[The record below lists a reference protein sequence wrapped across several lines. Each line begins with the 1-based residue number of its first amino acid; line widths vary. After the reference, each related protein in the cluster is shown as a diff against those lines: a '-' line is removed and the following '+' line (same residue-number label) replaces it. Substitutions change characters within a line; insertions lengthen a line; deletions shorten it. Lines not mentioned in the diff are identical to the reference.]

1 MELIYCHARILNQN
15 DLNLYMTLGR
25 LIIVTALII
34 QVLLGQNPTQLNVN
48 GIAYYKSGVLLENA
62 ETILM
67 DTTEKVISRTTTDK
81 KFLKKF
87 GGGKFSFLNLNPG
100 YYKIRIVTGEDININ
115 HRFELKNESIDLGSL
130 YPFKEF
136 PKYSLTKYKASSK
149 FKMRRIPTSPIPS
162 DSINIR
168 HVIVDLDGNA
178 NTVIVDSIII
188 DSVYYTDANSLER
201 GKLLKEKVYFIYN
214 DYGVFIYQS
223 RSLKNRIEEL
233 QRRDGYVIFQNGD
246 TLSYNNIFFE
256 LEMNNPEVA
265 TFHFSDTTSK
275 AVYHS
280 LFDIYKVRSG
290 PSYLGNSVKKGFW
303 NGVYTVSAL
312 VTLQI
317 LTTRSI
323 KPALK
328 LLPDMKP
335 PIEGNYGLAV
345 TVIPLF
351 TLGQIGYDWYKDKRS
366 NYFLPTHENK
376 PFPKNMFVFSFTEWF
391 WKKSQPIISPIVN
404 SRPVKWWTSRKLRKI
419 QKQAAKRK
427 SASD

>member
-15 DLNLYMTLGR
+15 DLNLYMTLER

-34 QVLLGQNPTQLNVN
+34 QVLFGQNSTQLNVN

-87 GGGKFSFLNLNPG
+87 GGGKFSFSNLIPG
-100 YYKIRIVTGEDININ
+100 HYKIRIVTGEDININ

-188 DSVYYTDANSLER
+188 DSVYYTDAKTLER
-201 GKLLKEKVYFIYN
+201 GMLLKEKVYFIYN
-214 DYGVFIYQS
+214 DYGVFIHQS

-233 QRRDGYVIFQNGD
+233 QRRDGYVIFQSED

-256 LEMNNPEVA
+256 PEMNNPEVA
-265 TFHFSDTTSK
+265 TFHFSDTTGK

-290 PSYLGNSVKKGFW
+290 PSYLGNSVKKGFYL
-303 NGVYTVSAL
+303 GLISVLSGDYGTIITVVPI
-312 VTLQI
+312 VTLG
-317 LTTRSI
+317 
-323 KPALK
+323 K
-328 LLPDMKP
+328 
-335 PIEGNYGLAV
+335 V
-345 TVIPLF
+345 
-351 TLGQIGYDWYKDKRS
+351 GYDWYKDKRS
-366 NYFLPTHENK
+366 NYFLPSNENT

>member
-15 DLNLYMTLGR
+15 DLNLYMTLER

-34 QVLLGQNPTQLNVN
+34 QVLFGQNSTQLNVN

-87 GGGKFSFLNLNPG
+87 GGGKFSFSNLIPG
-100 YYKIRIVTGEDININ
+100 HYKIRIVTGEEININ

-136 PKYSLTKYKASSK
+136 PKYSLTKYKPSSK
-149 FKMRRIPTSPIPS
+149 FKMRRIPTSPIPN

-188 DSVYYTDANSLER
+188 DSVYYTDAKTLER
-201 GKLLKEKVYFIYN
+201 GMLLKEKVYFIYN
-214 DYGVFIYQS
+214 DYGVFIHQS

-233 QRRDGYVIFQNGD
+233 QRRDGYVIFQSED

-256 LEMNNPEVA
+256 PEMNNPEVA
-265 TFHFSDTTSK
+265 TFHFSDTTGK

-290 PSYLGNSVKKGFW
+290 PSYLGNSVKKGFYL
-303 NGVYTVSAL
+303 GLISILSGDYGTIITVVPI
-312 VTLQI
+312 VTLG
-317 LTTRSI
+317 
-323 KPALK
+323 K
-328 LLPDMKP
+328 
-335 PIEGNYGLAV
+335 V
-345 TVIPLF
+345 
-351 TLGQIGYDWYKDKRS
+351 GYDWYKDKRS
-366 NYFLPTHENK
+366 NYFLPSNENT

>member
-15 DLNLYMTLGR
+15 DLNLYMTLER

-34 QVLLGQNPTQLNVN
+34 QVLFGQNPTQLNVN

-87 GGGKFSFLNLNPG
+87 GGGKFSFSNLIPG
-100 YYKIRIVTGEDININ
+100 HYKIRIVTGEDININ
-115 HRFELKNESIDLGSL
+115 HRFEIKNESIDLGSL

-136 PKYSLTKYKASSK
+136 PKYSVTKYEPSSK

-188 DSVYYTDANSLER
+188 DSVYYTDAKTLER
-201 GKLLKEKVYFIYN
+201 GMLLKEKVYFIYN
-214 DYGVFIYQS
+214 DYGVFIHQS

-233 QRRDGYVIFQNGD
+233 QRRDGYVIFQSED

-256 LEMNNPEVA
+256 PEMNNPEVA
-265 TFHFSDTTSK
+265 TFHFSDTTGK

-290 PSYLGNSVKKGFW
+290 PSYLGNSVKKGFYL
-303 NGVYTVSAL
+303 GLISVLSGDYGTIITVVPI
-312 VTLQI
+312 VTLG
-317 LTTRSI
+317 
-323 KPALK
+323 K
-328 LLPDMKP
+328 
-335 PIEGNYGLAV
+335 V
-345 TVIPLF
+345 
-351 TLGQIGYDWYKDKRS
+351 GYDWYKDKRS
-366 NYFLPTHENK
+366 NYFLPSNENT

>member
-15 DLNLYMTLGR
+15 DLNLYMTLER

-34 QVLLGQNPTQLNVN
+34 QVLFGQNSTQLNVN

-62 ETILM
+62 KTILM

-87 GGGKFSFLNLNPG
+87 GGGKFSFSNLIPG
-100 YYKIRIVTGEDININ
+100 HYKIRIVTGEDININ

-136 PKYSLTKYKASSK
+136 PKYSLTKYKPSSK

-188 DSVYYTDANSLER
+188 DSVYYTDAKTLER
-201 GKLLKEKVYFIYN
+201 GMLLKEKVYFIYN
-214 DYGVFIYQS
+214 DYGVFIHQS

-233 QRRDGYVIFQNGD
+233 QRRDGYVIFQSED

-256 LEMNNPEVA
+256 PEMNNPEVA
-265 TFHFSDTTSK
+265 TFHFSDTTGK

-290 PSYLGNSVKKGFW
+290 PSYLGNSVKKGFYL
-303 NGVYTVSAL
+303 GLISVLSGDYGTIITVVPI
-312 VTLQI
+312 VTLG
-317 LTTRSI
+317 
-323 KPALK
+323 K
-328 LLPDMKP
+328 
-335 PIEGNYGLAV
+335 V
-345 TVIPLF
+345 
-351 TLGQIGYDWYKDKRS
+351 GYDWYKDKRS
-366 NYFLPTHENK
+366 NYFLPSNENT

>member
-15 DLNLYMTLGR
+15 DLNLYMTLER

-34 QVLLGQNPTQLNVN
+34 QVLFGQNSTQLNVN

-87 GGGKFSFLNLNPG
+87 GGGKFSFSNLIPG
-100 YYKIRIVTGEDININ
+100 HYKIRIVTREDININ
-115 HRFELKNESIDLGSL
+115 HRFEIKNESIDLGSL

-136 PKYSLTKYKASSK
+136 PKYSLTKYKPSSK

-188 DSVYYTDANSLER
+188 DSVYYTDAKTLER
-201 GKLLKEKVYFIYN
+201 GMLLKEKVYFIYN
-214 DYGVFIYQS
+214 DYGVFIHQS

-233 QRRDGYVIFQNGD
+233 QRRDGYVIFQSGD

-256 LEMNNPEVA
+256 PEMNNPEVA
-265 TFHFSDTTSK
+265 TFHFSDTTGK

-290 PSYLGNSVKKGFW
+290 PSYLGNSVKKGFYL
-303 NGVYTVSAL
+303 GLISVLSGDYGTIITVVPI
-312 VTLQI
+312 VTLG
-317 LTTRSI
+317 
-323 KPALK
+323 K
-328 LLPDMKP
+328 
-335 PIEGNYGLAV
+335 V
-345 TVIPLF
+345 
-351 TLGQIGYDWYKDKRS
+351 GYDWYKDKRS
-366 NYFLPTHENK
+366 NYFLPRNENT

>member
-15 DLNLYMTLGR
+15 DLNLYMTLER

-34 QVLLGQNPTQLNVN
+34 QVLFGQNSTQLNVN

-87 GGGKFSFLNLNPG
+87 GGGKFSFSNLIPG
-100 YYKIRIVTGEDININ
+100 HYKIRIVTGEDININ

-136 PKYSLTKYKASSK
+136 PKYSLTKYKPSSK

-188 DSVYYTDANSLER
+188 DSVYYTDAKTLER
-201 GKLLKEKVYFIYN
+201 GMLLKEKVYFIYN
-214 DYGVFIYQS
+214 DYGVFIHQS

-233 QRRDGYVIFQNGD
+233 QRRDGYVIFQSED

-256 LEMNNPEVA
+256 PEMNNPEVA
-265 TFHFSDTTSK
+265 TFHFSDTTGK

-290 PSYLGNSVKKGFW
+290 PSYLGNSVKKGFYL
-303 NGVYTVSAL
+303 GLISVLSGDYGTIITVVPI
-312 VTLQI
+312 VTLG
-317 LTTRSI
+317 
-323 KPALK
+323 K
-328 LLPDMKP
+328 
-335 PIEGNYGLAV
+335 V
-345 TVIPLF
+345 
-351 TLGQIGYDWYKDKRS
+351 GYDWYKDKRS
-366 NYFLPTHENK
+366 NYFLPSNENT

-419 QKQAAKRK
+419 QKQTAKRK

>member
-15 DLNLYMTLGR
+15 DLNLYMTLER

-34 QVLLGQNPTQLNVN
+34 QVLFGQNSTQLNVN

-87 GGGKFSFLNLNPG
+87 GGGKFSFSNLIPG
-100 YYKIRIVTGEDININ
+100 HYKIRIVTGEDININ

-136 PKYSLTKYKASSK
+136 PKYSLTKYKPSSK

-188 DSVYYTDANSLER
+188 DSVYYTDAKTLER
-201 GKLLKEKVYFIYN
+201 GMLLKEKVYFIYN
-214 DYGVFIYQS
+214 DYGVFIHQS

-233 QRRDGYVIFQNGD
+233 QRRDGYVIFQSED

-256 LEMNNPEVA
+256 PEMNNPEVA
-265 TFHFSDTTSK
+265 TFHFSDTTGK

-290 PSYLGNSVKKGFW
+290 PSYLGNSVKKGFYL
-303 NGVYTVSAL
+303 GLISVLSGDYGTIITVVPI
-312 VTLQI
+312 VTLG
-317 LTTRSI
+317 
-323 KPALK
+323 K
-328 LLPDMKP
+328 
-335 PIEGNYGLAV
+335 V
-345 TVIPLF
+345 
-351 TLGQIGYDWYKDKRS
+351 GYDWYKDKRS
-366 NYFLPTHENK
+366 NYFLPKNENT

>member
-15 DLNLYMTLGR
+15 DLNLYMTLER

-34 QVLLGQNPTQLNVN
+34 QVLFGQNSTQLNVN

-87 GGGKFSFLNLNPG
+87 GGGKFSFSNLIPG
-100 YYKIRIVTGEDININ
+100 HYKIRIVTGEDININ
-115 HRFELKNESIDLGSL
+115 HRFEIKNESIDLGSL

-136 PKYSLTKYKASSK
+136 PKYSLTKYKPSSK
-149 FKMRRIPTSPIPS
+149 FKMRRIPTSPIPN

-188 DSVYYTDANSLER
+188 DSVYYTDAKTLER
-201 GKLLKEKVYFIYN
+201 GMLLKEKVYFIYN
-214 DYGVFIYQS
+214 DYGVFIHQS

-233 QRRDGYVIFQNGD
+233 QRRDGYVIFQSED

-256 LEMNNPEVA
+256 PEMNNPEVA
-265 TFHFSDTTSK
+265 TFHFSDTTGK

-290 PSYLGNSVKKGFW
+290 PSYLGNSVKKGFYL
-303 NGVYTVSAL
+303 GLISVLSGDYGTIITVVPI
-312 VTLQI
+312 VTLG
-317 LTTRSI
+317 
-323 KPALK
+323 K
-328 LLPDMKP
+328 
-335 PIEGNYGLAV
+335 V
-345 TVIPLF
+345 
-351 TLGQIGYDWYKDKRS
+351 GYDWYKDKRS
-366 NYFLPTHENK
+366 NYFLPSNENT

>member
-15 DLNLYMTLGR
+15 DLNLYMTLER

-34 QVLLGQNPTQLNVN
+34 QVLFGQNSTQLNVN

-87 GGGKFSFLNLNPG
+87 GGGKFSFSNLIPG
-100 YYKIRIVTGEDININ
+100 HYKIRIVTGEDININ

-136 PKYSLTKYKASSK
+136 PKYSLTKYKPSSK

-188 DSVYYTDANSLER
+188 DSVYYTDAKTLER
-201 GKLLKEKVYFIYN
+201 GMLLKEKVYFIYN
-214 DYGVFIYQS
+214 DYGVFIHQS

-233 QRRDGYVIFQNGD
+233 QRRDGYVIFQSED

-256 LEMNNPEVA
+256 PEMNNPEVA
-265 TFHFSDTTSK
+265 TFHFSDTTGK

-290 PSYLGNSVKKGFW
+290 PSYLGNSVKKGFYL
-303 NGVYTVSAL
+303 GLISVLSGDYGTIITVVPI
-312 VTLQI
+312 VTLG
-317 LTTRSI
+317 
-323 KPALK
+323 K
-328 LLPDMKP
+328 
-335 PIEGNYGLAV
+335 V
-345 TVIPLF
+345 
-351 TLGQIGYDWYKDKRS
+351 GYDWYKDKRS
-366 NYFLPTHENK
+366 NYFLPSNENT

>member
-188 DSVYYTDANSLER
+188 DSVYYTDANTLER
-201 GKLLKEKVYFIYN
+201 GMLLKEKVYFIYN
-214 DYGVFIYQS
+214 DYVYQKLYIS
-223 RSLKNRIEEL
+223 WNYDRN
-233 QRRDGYVIFQNGD
+233 
-246 TLSYNNIFFE
+246 FF
-256 LEMNNPEVA
+256 
-265 TFHFSDTTSK
+265 
-275 AVYHS
+275 
-280 LFDIYKVRSG
+280 RCC
-290 PSYLGNSVKKGFW
+290 
-303 NGVYTVSAL
+303 
-312 VTLQI
+312 
-317 LTTRSI
+317 
-323 KPALK
+323 
-328 LLPDMKP
+328 
-335 PIEGNYGLAV
+335 
-345 TVIPLF
+345 
-351 TLGQIGYDWYKDKRS
+351 
-366 NYFLPTHENK
+366 
-376 PFPKNMFVFSFTEWF
+376 
-391 WKKSQPIISPIVN
+391 
-404 SRPVKWWTSRKLRKI
+404 
-419 QKQAAKRK
+419 
-427 SASD
+427 

>member
-15 DLNLYMTLGR
+15 DLNLYMTLER

-34 QVLLGQNPTQLNVN
+34 QVLFGQNSTQLNVN

-67 DTTEKVISRTTTDK
+67 DTTEKVISRATTDK

-87 GGGKFSFLNLNPG
+87 GGGKFSFSNLIPG
-100 YYKIRIVTGEDININ
+100 HYKIRIVTGEEININ

-136 PKYSLTKYKASSK
+136 PKYSLTKYKALSK

-188 DSVYYTDANSLER
+188 DSVYYTDAKTLER
-201 GKLLKEKVYFIYN
+201 GMLLKEKVYFIYN
-214 DYGVFIYQS
+214 DYGVFIHQS

-233 QRRDGYVIFQNGD
+233 QRRDGYVIFQSGD

-256 LEMNNPEVA
+256 PEMNNPEVA
-265 TFHFSDTTSK
+265 TFHFSDTTGK

-290 PSYLGNSVKKGFW
+290 PSYLGNSVKKGFYI
-303 NGVYTVSAL
+303 GLISVLSGDYGTIITVVPI
-312 VTLQI
+312 VTLG
-317 LTTRSI
+317 
-323 KPALK
+323 K
-328 LLPDMKP
+328 
-335 PIEGNYGLAV
+335 V
-345 TVIPLF
+345 
-351 TLGQIGYDWYKDKRS
+351 GYDWYKDKRS
-366 NYFLPTHENK
+366 NYFLPRNENT

>member
-15 DLNLYMTLGR
+15 DLNLYMTLER

-34 QVLLGQNPTQLNVN
+34 QVLFGQNSTQLNVN

-87 GGGKFSFLNLNPG
+87 GGGKFSFSNLIPG
-100 YYKIRIVTGEDININ
+100 HYKIRIVTGEDININ

-136 PKYSLTKYKASSK
+136 PKYSLTKYKPSSK
-149 FKMRRIPTSPIPS
+149 FKMRRIPTSPIPN

-188 DSVYYTDANSLER
+188 DSVYYTDAKTLER
-201 GKLLKEKVYFIYN
+201 GMLLKEKVYFIYN
-214 DYGVFIYQS
+214 DYGVFIHQS

-233 QRRDGYVIFQNGD
+233 QRRDGYVIFQSED

-256 LEMNNPEVA
+256 PEMNNPEVA
-265 TFHFSDTTSK
+265 TFHFSDTTGK

-290 PSYLGNSVKKGFW
+290 PSYLGNSVKKGFYL
-303 NGVYTVSAL
+303 GLISILSGDYGTIITVVPI
-312 VTLQI
+312 VTLG
-317 LTTRSI
+317 
-323 KPALK
+323 K
-328 LLPDMKP
+328 
-335 PIEGNYGLAV
+335 V
-345 TVIPLF
+345 
-351 TLGQIGYDWYKDKRS
+351 GYDWYKDKRS
-366 NYFLPTHENK
+366 NYFLPSNENT

>member
-25 LIIVTALII
+25 LIIVTPLII

-87 GGGKFSFLNLNPG
+87 GGGKFSFSNLNPG

-188 DSVYYTDANSLER
+188 DSVYYTDAKTLER
-201 GKLLKEKVYFIYN
+201 GMLLKEKVYFIYN
-214 DYGVFIYQS
+214 DYGLFIHQS
-223 RSLKNRIEEL
+223 RSLKNRIEQL
-233 QRRDGYVIFQNGD
+233 QRRDGYIIFQSGD
-246 TLSYNNIFFE
+246 TLSFNNIFFE
-256 LEMNNPEVA
+256 PEMNNPEVA

-290 PSYLGNSVKKGFW
+290 PSYLGNSVKKGFYL
-303 NGVYTVSAL
+303 GLISVLS
-312 VTLQI
+312 
-317 LTTRSI
+317 
-323 KPALK
+323 
-328 LLPDMKP
+328 
-335 PIEGNYGLAV
+335 GNYGTII
-345 TVIPLF
+345 TVVPIV
-351 TLGQIGYDWYKDKRS
+351 TLGKVGYDWYKDKRS
-366 NYFLPTHENK
+366 NYFLPSNENT

-404 SRPVKWWTSRKLRKI
+404 SRPVKWWASRKLRKI

>member
-15 DLNLYMTLGR
+15 DLNLYMTLER

-34 QVLLGQNPTQLNVN
+34 QVLFGQNSTQLNVN

-87 GGGKFSFLNLNPG
+87 GGGKFSFSNLIPG
-100 YYKIRIVTGEDININ
+100 HYKIRIVTGEDININ

-136 PKYSLTKYKASSK
+136 PKYSLTKYEPSSK

-188 DSVYYTDANSLER
+188 DSVYYTDAKTLER
-201 GKLLKEKVYFIYN
+201 GMLLKEKVYFIYN
-214 DYGVFIYQS
+214 DYGVFIHQS

-233 QRRDGYVIFQNGD
+233 QRRDGYVIFQSGD

-256 LEMNNPEVA
+256 PEMNNPEVA
-265 TFHFSDTTSK
+265 TFHFSDTTGK

-290 PSYLGNSVKKGFW
+290 PSYLGNSVKKGFYL
-303 NGVYTVSAL
+303 GLISVLSGDYGTIITVVPI
-312 VTLQI
+312 VTLG
-317 LTTRSI
+317 
-323 KPALK
+323 K
-328 LLPDMKP
+328 
-335 PIEGNYGLAV
+335 V
-345 TVIPLF
+345 
-351 TLGQIGYDWYKDKRS
+351 GYDWYKDKRS
-366 NYFLPTHENK
+366 NYFLPSNENT

>member
-15 DLNLYMTLGR
+15 DLNLYMTLER

-34 QVLLGQNPTQLNVN
+34 QVLFGQNSTQLNVN

-87 GGGKFSFLNLNPG
+87 GGGKFSFSNLIPG
-100 YYKIRIVTGEDININ
+100 HYKIRIVTGEDININ
-115 HRFELKNESIDLGSL
+115 HRFEIKNESIDLGSL

-136 PKYSLTKYKASSK
+136 PKYSLTKYEPSSK
-149 FKMRRIPTSPIPS
+149 FKMRRISTSPIPS

-188 DSVYYTDANSLER
+188 DSVYYTDAKTLER
-201 GKLLKEKVYFIYN
+201 GMLLKEKVYFIYN
-214 DYGVFIYQS
+214 DYGVFIHQS

-233 QRRDGYVIFQNGD
+233 QRRDGYVIFQSED

-256 LEMNNPEVA
+256 PEMNNPEVA
-265 TFHFSDTTSK
+265 TFHFSDTTGK

-290 PSYLGNSVKKGFW
+290 PSYLGNSVKKGFYL
-303 NGVYTVSAL
+303 GLISVLSGDYGTIITVVPI
-312 VTLQI
+312 VTLG
-317 LTTRSI
+317 
-323 KPALK
+323 K
-328 LLPDMKP
+328 
-335 PIEGNYGLAV
+335 V
-345 TVIPLF
+345 
-351 TLGQIGYDWYKDKRS
+351 GYDWYKDKRS
-366 NYFLPTHENK
+366 NYFLPSNENT

>member
-15 DLNLYMTLGR
+15 DLNLYMTLER
-25 LIIVTALII
+25 LIIVTTLII
-34 QVLLGQNPTQLNVN
+34 QVLFGQNSTQLNVN

-87 GGGKFSFLNLNPG
+87 GGGKFSFSNLIPG
-100 YYKIRIVTGEDININ
+100 HYKIRIVTGEDININ

-136 PKYSLTKYKASSK
+136 PKYSLTKYKPSSK

-188 DSVYYTDANSLER
+188 DSVYYTDAKTLER
-201 GKLLKEKVYFIYN
+201 GMLLKEKVYFIYN
-214 DYGVFIYQS
+214 DYGVFIHQS

-233 QRRDGYVIFQNGD
+233 QRRDGYVIFQSGD

-256 LEMNNPEVA
+256 PEMNNPEVA
-265 TFHFSDTTSK
+265 TFHFSDTTGK

-290 PSYLGNSVKKGFW
+290 PSYLGNSVKKGFYL
-303 NGVYTVSAL
+303 GLISVLSGDYGTIITVVPI
-312 VTLQI
+312 VTLG
-317 LTTRSI
+317 
-323 KPALK
+323 K
-328 LLPDMKP
+328 
-335 PIEGNYGLAV
+335 V
-345 TVIPLF
+345 
-351 TLGQIGYDWYKDKRS
+351 GYDWYKDKRS
-366 NYFLPTHENK
+366 NYFLPSNENT

>member
-15 DLNLYMTLGR
+15 DLNLYMTLER
-25 LIIVTALII
+25 LIIVTTLII
-34 QVLLGQNPTQLNVN
+34 QVLFGQNSTQLNVN

-67 DTTEKVISRTTTDK
+67 DTTEKVISRSTTDK

-87 GGGKFSFLNLNPG
+87 GGGKFSFSNLIPG
-100 YYKIRIVTGEDININ
+100 HYKIRIVTGEDININ
-115 HRFELKNESIDLGSL
+115 HRFEIKNESIDLGSL

-136 PKYSLTKYKASSK
+136 PKYSLTKYKPSSK

-188 DSVYYTDANSLER
+188 DSVFYTDAKTLDR
-201 GKLLKEKVYFIYN
+201 GMLLKEKVYFIYN
-214 DYGVFIYQS
+214 DYGVFIHQS

-233 QRRDGYVIFQNGD
+233 QRRDGYVIFQSGD

-256 LEMNNPEVA
+256 PEMNNPEVA
-265 TFHFSDTTSK
+265 TFHFSDTTGK

-290 PSYLGNSVKKGFW
+290 PSYLGNSVKKGFYL
-303 NGVYTVSAL
+303 GFISVLSGDYGTIITVVPI
-312 VTLQI
+312 VTLG
-317 LTTRSI
+317 
-323 KPALK
+323 K
-328 LLPDMKP
+328 
-335 PIEGNYGLAV
+335 V
-345 TVIPLF
+345 
-351 TLGQIGYDWYKDKRS
+351 GYDWYKDKRS
-366 NYFLPTHENK
+366 NYFLPSNENT

>member
-15 DLNLYMTLGR
+15 DLNLYMTLER

-34 QVLLGQNPTQLNVN
+34 QVLFGQNSTQLNVN

-87 GGGKFSFLNLNPG
+87 GGGKFSFSNLIPG
-100 YYKIRIVTGEDININ
+100 HYKIRIVTGEDININ

-136 PKYSLTKYKASSK
+136 PKYSLTKYKPSSK
-149 FKMRRIPTSPIPS
+149 FKMRRIPTSPIPN

-188 DSVYYTDANSLER
+188 DSVYYTDAKTLER
-201 GKLLKEKVYFIYN
+201 GMLLKEKVYFIYN
-214 DYGVFIYQS
+214 DYGVFIHQS

-233 QRRDGYVIFQNGD
+233 QRRDGYVIFQSED

-256 LEMNNPEVA
+256 PEMNNPEVA
-265 TFHFSDTTSK
+265 TFHFSDTTGK

-290 PSYLGNSVKKGFW
+290 PSYLGNSVKKGFYL
-303 NGVYTVSAL
+303 GLISVLSGDYGTIITVVPI
-312 VTLQI
+312 VTLG
-317 LTTRSI
+317 
-323 KPALK
+323 K
-328 LLPDMKP
+328 
-335 PIEGNYGLAV
+335 V
-345 TVIPLF
+345 
-351 TLGQIGYDWYKDKRS
+351 GYDWYKDKRS
-366 NYFLPTHENK
+366 NYFLPSNENT

>member
-87 GGGKFSFLNLNPG
+87 GGGKFSFSNLNPG

-136 PKYSLTKYKASSK
+136 PKYSLTKYKALSK

-188 DSVYYTDANSLER
+188 DSVYYTDAKTLER
-201 GKLLKEKVYFIYN
+201 GMLLKEKVYFIYN
-214 DYGVFIYQS
+214 DYGVFIHQS

-233 QRRDGYVIFQNGD
+233 QRRDGYIIFQNGD

-290 PSYLGNSVKKGFW
+290 PSYLGNSVKKGFYL
-303 NGVYTVSAL
+303 GLISVLSGDYGTIITVVPI
-312 VTLQI
+312 VTLG
-317 LTTRSI
+317 
-323 KPALK
+323 K
-328 LLPDMKP
+328 
-335 PIEGNYGLAV
+335 V
-345 TVIPLF
+345 
-351 TLGQIGYDWYKDKRS
+351 GYDWYKDKRS
-366 NYFLPTHENK
+366 NYFLPSNENT

-404 SRPVKWWTSRKLRKI
+404 SRPVKWWKSRKLRKI

>member
-15 DLNLYMTLGR
+15 DLNLYMTLER
-25 LIIVTALII
+25 LIIVTTLII
-34 QVLLGQNPTQLNVN
+34 QVLFGQNSTQLNVN

-67 DTTEKVISRTTTDK
+67 DTTEKVISRSTTDK

-87 GGGKFSFLNLNPG
+87 GGGKFSFSNLIPG
-100 YYKIRIVTGEDININ
+100 HYKIRIVTGEDININ
-115 HRFELKNESIDLGSL
+115 HRFEIKNESIDLGSL

-136 PKYSLTKYKASSK
+136 PKYSLTKYKPSSK

-188 DSVYYTDANSLER
+188 DSVFYTDAKTLDR
-201 GKLLKEKVYFIYN
+201 GMLLKEKVYFIYN
-214 DYGVFIYQS
+214 DYGVFIHQS

-233 QRRDGYVIFQNGD
+233 QRRDGYVIFQSGD

-256 LEMNNPEVA
+256 PEMNNPEVA
-265 TFHFSDTTSK
+265 TFHFSDTTGK

-290 PSYLGNSVKKGFW
+290 PSYLGNSVKKGFYL
-303 NGVYTVSAL
+303 GFISVLSGDYGTIITVVPI
-312 VTLQI
+312 VTLG
-317 LTTRSI
+317 
-323 KPALK
+323 K
-328 LLPDMKP
+328 
-335 PIEGNYGLAV
+335 V
-345 TVIPLF
+345 
-351 TLGQIGYDWYKDKRS
+351 GYDWYKDKRS
-366 NYFLPTHENK
+366 NYFLPSNENT

-419 QKQAAKRK
+419 QKQTAKRK